1 MQKTVGQSS
10 CYLNAQPRSP
20 SSPLEFV
27 PTVSS
32 SCSFAQHS
40 LCLVCCVPF
49 LLSFGLN
56 WSRHTL
62 QIWLLCAG
70 REHKHFVTLQVQQ
83 LEQNTTSL
91 KNEAKFNL
99 FRFETEISKLKS
111 EGLLKAQQC
120 EVQMVSQ
127 SIVHEIE
134 FWCTTSVLQDE
145 YSFCFFLCVLCLWH
159 TSAHTFTL
167 TYTHKHKYPHVH
179 SHAHT
184 RTHTMAHILT
194 HALARA
200 RARTQTHT
208 HTHTQTNTYAYCDI
222 MTHTHAHTYT
232 HEHTNTRTTDGKR
245 QLSK

>member
-70 REHKHFVTLQVQQ
+70 RELKHFVTLQVQL

-91 KNEAKFNL
+91 KNEAIFNL

-111 EGLLKAQQC
+111 EGLLKSQQC

-127 SIVHEIE
+127 SIVHEIVDALQV
-134 FWCTTSVLQDE
+134 CRKMNILSASLSVFYVSGTQAR
-145 YSFCFFLCVLCLWH
+145 
-159 TSAHTFTL
+159 T
-167 TYTHKHKYPHVH
+167 H
-179 SHAHT
+179 SHS
-184 RTHTMAHILT
+184 
-194 HALARA
+194 
-200 RARTQTHT
+200 HT
-208 HTHTQTNTYAYCDI
+208 HTNTNTRTYI
-222 MTHTHAHTYT
+222 HTHTHAHTRW
-232 HEHTNTRTTDGKR
+232 HTY
-245 QLSK
+245 